1 MKAFISLAA
10 IVMMM
15 VIAFMPF
22 GAGKVENKFEDGD
35 ESFRFV
41 STSPLGGQAQRNIS
55 IPRNSEISS
64 ATMNIR
70 GDYHIMDEGQEY
82 QSLHWPQN
90 PSMDIFND
98 GVSDWAFPGTMGMQ
112 TVFSANATESDL
124 RWDTPGQTRSIDFTI
139 PRSTIHSASVTVNNT
154 DARKFSYTMNLG
166 GTQAWSKE
174 SLSFGY
180 SGTSFTRD
188 TLSYVTTG
196 DVNGDKRIEMVA
208 GGANGKVY
216 VAKIVNGK
224 WINAT
229 VIDLQIQASQRDIL
243 QVALGMLDETPGLD
257 IVAAC
262 ADGNVYYLLNQGGAG
277 LYSGANQLV
286 SGSPGRMASVCVEDV
301 DNDGNKDIVAGNLN
315 GRFYVFLNLGE
326 ASFDAVSPE
335 SFKWV
340 PGGNGQ
346 MNSVAVYD
354 IDSDGNPDL
363 IGANSNKNLYI
374 AKGTGNSNF
383 DNAKPVIT
391 TATRDMNSVYVE
403 DVNGDTFKDLIA
415 ASNDG
420 RAYICMN
427 LGGPNYGYDP
437 GTFDTQPGH
446 IIKLTMESGTNSLRT
461 ATARDVNGDGMPDIV
476 ALGTSNSG
484 QIHVAINDGGSY
496 LEENLM
502 RPFSA
507 GQSSKSLAVD
517 DIDSDGDLDIAVT
530 NGMRMDVWLNNQ
542 GKFTEPITGPGFLG
556 ILQEYINNAPPEID
570 RYGNPMVPIHLQI
583 NNRFTGA
590 LHFSELK
597 INYSYTALV
606 DFTSKLSDHMNA
618 TAGAYSEGEMVRIPI
633 TYKIESAGVL
643 DIGALRIDSE
653 VGLVPI
659 IDFPKENSTLYIKEV
674 VYLTGRANK
683 DIDGNI
689 LNYTWTDNINGRFL
703 GFGSRIKYNPTT
715 KGNMSIQLRVLDELH
730 DKETTLTVRFHVTE
744 RPFAIL
750 NFQRVVMSTR
760 EPNIGED
767 VSMKVYIKNT
777 GKVNTTRVAFQVYL
791 DKVQGTPIAADVIQK
806 VDVARTD
813 YVEVFWDANT
823 EYGNHKLIFT
833 IIGCD
838 QPYTKGKD
846 YPLAIEVQEPIVN
859 SIMPYILA
867 VLGGGIALGTVGV
880 MIKRRRDR
888 IAIRREKLA
897 KISPDQRAP
906 AEHVAGQQAGAG
918 QAAAM
923 VTISPTSQSRTGQDI
938 YAADRSAESAQR
950 YAAAAEAVAIHTT
963 RFTCPRCGKSTEE
976 EGLLCLECSARDA
989 LDRAMLAIDEANEM
1003 ALDVDNAQE
1012 LVKKAKADF
1021 AARKFADV
1029 IEAATLAEDEA
1040 RSTKY
1045 AFDEAIS
1052 IHGAGAEK
1060 AGPTLGPSLFAGED
1074 SKARP
1079 KPAQPSPKP
1088 IERPATPPA
1097 SRPAATIP
1105 APATAAAAAPA
1116 KPVIAPA
1123 AAPTPAKP
1131 IIAPAAAQPPAKPVI
1146 PAAAPSTTP
1155 KPAAAPSAGTAPP
1168 AGHNFTNCPKCSKPV
1183 QPRWRICP
1191 NCQTK
1196 LV

>member
-10 IVMMM
+10 VALMM
-15 VIAFMPF
+15 VLAVLPF
-22 GAGKVENKFEDGD
+22 ASGKVETKFEDG
-35 ESFRFV
+35 EEGFNWINPM
-41 STSPLGGQAQRNIS
+41 TTGGQLDKNIS
-55 IPRNSEISS
+55 LPRNSDVSS
-64 ATMNIR
+64 GSINIH
-70 GDYHIMDEGQEY
+70 GDYYIMDEGQEY

-90 PSMDIFND
+90 PSMDLFAD
-98 GVSDWAFPGTMGMQ
+98 GVADWAFPGTMGMQ
-112 TVFSANATESDL
+112 TVFSGNATESDL
-124 RWDTPGQTRSIDFTI
+124 RWDTPGQTRSLDFTM
-139 PRSTIHSASVTVNNT
+139 PRATIRNASLTVNNT

-166 GTQAWSKE
+166 GTQLWSKE
-174 SLSFGY
+174 SLAFAY

-188 TLSYVTTG
+188 TLNFVTTG
-196 DVNGDKRIEMVA
+196 DVNGDKKVEMVA

-216 VAKIVNGK
+216 VAKNVNGK

-229 VIDLQIQASQRDIL
+229 VIDLQIQSSQRDIL

-301 DNDGNKDIVAGNLN
+301 DNDGDKDIVAGNLN
-315 GRFYVFLNLGE
+315 GRFYVFMNAGE
-326 ASFDAVSPE
+326 ASFDPSVPE
-335 SFKWV
+335 GIRVV

-374 AKGTGNSNF
+374 ARGTGSGSNF
-383 DNAKPVIT
+383 ENARPVIT

-403 DVNGDTFKDLIA
+403 DVNGDTFKDLIG

-420 RAYICMN
+420 RAYICIN

-437 GTFDTQPGH
+437 GTFDTLPGH
-446 IIKLTMESGTNSLRT
+446 IIKLTLESGTNSLRT
-461 ATARDVNGDGMPDIV
+461 ATAKDVNGDGMPDIV

-484 QIHVAINDGGSY
+484 QIHVAINDAGSF
-496 LEENLM
+496 LEENFM

-517 DIDSDGDLDIAVT
+517 DIDGDGDQDIAVT
-530 NGMRMDVWLNNQ
+530 NGMRMDVWQNNQ
-542 GKFTEPITGPGFLG
+542 GKFTEAITGPGFLG
-556 ILQEYINNAPPEID
+556 KLQDYVNNAPADTD

-590 LHFSELK
+590 LHFSDLQ
-597 INYSYTALV
+597 INYSYSALV
-606 DFTSKLSDHMNA
+606 DFTARLSDYMNT
-618 TAGAYSEGEMVRIPI
+618 TAGPYSEGEMVRIPVSF
-633 TYKIESAGVL
+633 KMESAGVL
-643 DIGALRIDSE
+643 NVGELRIDSE
-653 VGLVPI
+653 IGLVPI
-659 IDFPKENSTLYIKEV
+659 IDTPKENSTLYVKETV
-674 VYLTGRANK
+674 SLTGRANK
-683 DIDGNI
+683 DMDGNI

-703 GFGSRIKYNPTT
+703 GFGSKIKYAPTT

-730 DKETTLTVRFHVTE
+730 DKETTLTVHFQVADK
-744 RPFAIL
+744 PMAIL
-750 NFQRVVMSTR
+750 NFAKVVLSTR
-760 EPNIGED
+760 EPKEGEE

-806 VDVARTD
+806 VDIARTN
-813 YVEVFWDANT
+813 YTEVFWDATNP
-823 EYGNHKLIFT
+823 GPHKLILT

-846 YPLAIEVQEPIVN
+846 YTTTIEVQQPIVT
-859 SIMPYILA
+859 SIMPYVMA
-867 VLGGGIALGTVGV
+867 VLGGGIALGVVGY
-880 MIKRRRDR
+880 MIKRRRDH
-888 IAIRREKLA
+888 IAIRREKLEKLA
-897 KISPDQRAP
+897 PDRRVS
-906 AEHVAGQQAGAG
+906 AEQAGGQTAGAG
-918 QAAAM
+918 PGTGTAARA
-923 VTISPTSQSRTGQDI
+923 PTLQPATGQDI
-938 YAADRSAESAQR
+938 YAADRSAESVQR

-989 LDRAMLAIDEANEM
+989 LDKAMLAIDEANEM
-1003 ALDVDNAQE
+1003 ALDVDHAQE

-1029 IEAATLAEDEA
+1029 IEAATKAEDEA
-1040 RSTKY
+1040 RSMKD
-1045 AFDEAIS
+1045 AFDEATS

-1060 AGPTLGPSLFAGED
+1060 AAGPALGPSLFAGEGP
-1074 SKARP
+1074 KAMP
-1079 KPAQPSPKP
+1079 KPVAPAPKP
-1088 IERPATPPA
+1088 TEKPAA
-1097 SRPAATIP
+1097 PAATKTAETIP
-1105 APATAAAAAPA
+1105 AHAAATTAAPA
-1116 KPVIAPA
+1116 KPAIAPA
-1123 AAPTPAKP
+1123 A
-1131 IIAPAAAQPPAKPVI
+1131 
-1146 PAAAPSTTP
+1146 
-1155 KPAAAPSAGTAPP
+1155 
-1168 AGHNFTNCPKCSKPV
+1168 GHSYTNCPKCGKPV